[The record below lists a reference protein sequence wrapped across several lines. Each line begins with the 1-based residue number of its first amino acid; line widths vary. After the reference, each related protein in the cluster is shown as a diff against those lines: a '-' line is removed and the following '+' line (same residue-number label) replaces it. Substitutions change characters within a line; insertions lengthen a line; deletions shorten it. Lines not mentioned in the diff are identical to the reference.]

1 MTLEELLELAGI
13 EKDTKL
19 GDVTELGL
27 SGNNLTSL
35 PIEIGNLTN
44 LTWLWLSGNQLTEL
58 PAEIGKL
65 TNLTWLWLSDNLI
78 PEDKRKYYQS
88 LLPNTRIYW

>member
-19 GDVTELGL
+19 EDVTDLWL
-27 SGNNLTSL
+27 SGNNLTEL
-35 PIEIGNLTN
+35 PSEIGNLTN
-44 LTWLWLSGNQLTEL
+44 LTELWLSYNKLTEL
-58 PAEIGKL
+58 PAEIGNL
-65 TNLTWLWLSDNLI
+65 TNLTELGLNDNPI
-78 PEDKRKYYQS
+78 PEDKRKHYQS